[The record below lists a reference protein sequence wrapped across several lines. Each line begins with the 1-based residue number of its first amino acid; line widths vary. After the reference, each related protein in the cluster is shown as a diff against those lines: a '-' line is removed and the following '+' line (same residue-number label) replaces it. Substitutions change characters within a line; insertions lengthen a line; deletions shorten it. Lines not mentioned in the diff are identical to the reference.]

1 MKFVDE
7 AAILVVAGDGGN
19 GCVSFRREKY
29 IPNGGPDGGDGGDG
43 GDVYLLADENL
54 NTLIDYRFEKS
65 FRAERGQNGQSRD
78 CTGKRGKDVIIKVP
92 VGTRVKDQGTGE
104 ILGDM
109 TRHEQKLMVAK
120 GGWHGLGNTV
130 SNLRSTVHRVRRRWV
145 PPVKRA
151 TCCWNCCCWPM
162 WACWACRTP
171 ANRPSSARCPP
182 PSRRWPT
189 IRLPRWCRAWV

>member
-1 MKFVDE
+1 MKQRFWSLQAT
-7 AAILVVAGDGGN
+7 AATDASASAAKIYPQ
-19 GCVSFRREKY
+19 RW
-29 IPNGGPDGGDGGDG
+29 PDGGDGGDG

-120 GGWHGLGNTV
+120 GGWHGPATPV
-130 SNLRSTVHRVRRRWV
+130 SNLRSTRTASEDAGYRR
-145 PPVKRA
+145 
-151 TCCWNCCCWPM
+151 
-162 WACWACRTP
+162 
-171 ANRPSSARCPP
+171 
-182 PSRRWPT
+182 
-189 IRLPRWCRAWV
+189 

>member
-104 ILGDM
+104 ILGQPRGHFGHTAGGKRGDEDQISSPRQSNM
-109 TRHEQKLMVAK
+109 ANIIAILRGKKIPVYCLTGK
-120 GGWHGLGNTV
+120 G
-130 SNLRSTVHRVRRRWV
+130 SNG
-145 PPVKRA
+145 
-151 TCCWNCCCWPM
+151 
-162 WACWACRTP
+162 
-171 ANRPSSARCPP
+171 
-182 PSRRWPT
+182 
-189 IRLPRWCRAWV
+189 